1 MELVDLLHVPEDD
14 ELLVDNAW
22 RDLLHAAGHFP
33 QVGLAAKEA
42 KGLKTKST

>member
-22 RDLLHAAGHFP
+22 RDLHAAGHFP